1 MSDIIEKI
9 RIQLDQNGDEKIQ
22 QATLRFFKE
31 EIQCYG
37 LKSATVTAISN
48 EYFKLLKGCS
58 KEEIF
63 GLCEQLWQ
71 SKFIEENMIA
81 CSWSLKMKKH
91 YQMDDFE
98 LFKRWIDQYITN
110 WATCDTFCNHNMGSL
125 IEIYPELLPSL
136 KEFTTS
142 SNRWMK
148 RAAAVSLIVPA
159 RKGLF
164 LEDIFDI
171 ANAMLMDPDDM
182 VQKGYGWMLKVA
194 SQKHLQEVYDFVI
207 KNKSVMLRTSLRYAI
222 EKMPADLKQQAM
234 LKD

>member
-1 MSDIIEKI
+1 MNDIIEKI
-9 RIQLDQNGDEKIQ
+9 RVQLDQNGDEKIQ
-22 QATLRFFKE
+22 QATMRFFKE

-37 LKSATVTAISN
+37 LKSATVTSISN
-48 EYFKLLKGCS
+48 EHFKLLKGCS
-58 KEEIF
+58 KQEIF
-63 GLCEQLWQ
+63 DLCEILWQ

-81 CSWSLKMKKH
+81 CSWSLKMKKY
-91 YQMDDFE
+91 YQIEDFE

-125 IEIYPELLPSL
+125 IEMFPQLIPNL
-136 KEFTTS
+136 KAFTTS

-194 SQKHLQEVYDFVI
+194 SQKHLQEVYAYVI
-207 KNKSVMLRTSLRYAI
+207 KNKSVMPRTSLRYAI
-222 EKMPADLKQQAM
+222 EKMPVELKQQAM
-234 LKD
+234 LKF

>member
-1 MSDIIEKI
+1 MNDIIEKI
-9 RIQLDQNGDEKIQ
+9 RVQLDQNGDEKIQ
-22 QATLRFFKE
+22 QATMRFFKE

-37 LKSATVTAISN
+37 LKSATVTSISN

-58 KEEIF
+58 KQEIF
-63 GLCEQLWQ
+63 DLCEILWQ

-91 YQMDDFE
+91 YQIEDFE
-98 LFKRWIDQYITN
+98 LFKRWIDLYITN
-110 WATCDTFCNHNMGSL
+110 WATCDTFCNHNMGTL
-125 IEIYPELLPSL
+125 IEMFPQLIPNL
-136 KEFTTS
+136 KAFTTS

-194 SQKHLQEVYDFVI
+194 SQKHLQEVYAYVI
-207 KNKSVMLRTSLRYAI
+207 KNKSVMPRTSLRYAI
-222 EKMPADLKQQAM
+222 EKMPVELKQQAM
-234 LKD
+234 LKF